1 MRIAFVTQWFPPERG
16 TLVSAAIADG
26 LAGRGHEVDVLTGF
40 PNYPTGRLHPDFPLR
55 PYRRDHPGPGVV
67 VHRAPLY
74 PSHDADAVRRTANY
88 ASFAISS
95 AWTARRRLSRP
106 DVWLTYSSPAT
117 AALAAMTAPR
127 RLRAPS
133 CLIIQDL
140 WPDSVTDSG
149 FVGGRLG
156 RIVEAGLTRFCGW
169 TYRRSDAIGVISP
182 GMRRILVG
190 RGVAPEKIYDT
201 PNWID
206 DAHLRP
212 GPGPDAAGRA
222 ALGLPPGRLFMF
234 AGNLGQLQGLEPLV
248 DAFATCPQA
257 QLALVGDGVARE
269 ALHRRCAES
278 GLANVHF
285 VPPQD
290 IDRIGDYIAASDVQI
305 VSLKDTP
312 LLRVTMPSKVQASLA
327 AGRPV
332 LAHAPGDVADLVA
345 RAGAGLTA
353 PPGDLAG
360 TAAAI
365 RQFCAADDER
375 LRQWG
380 QAARRCYE
388 REFAPAAGAARLEDM
403 LIAAIDRGRPRLRR
417 PDRHPTGAPA

>member
-16 TLVSAAIADG
+16 TLVSAAIAEG
-26 LAGRGHEVDVLTGF
+26 LAGRGHQVDVVTGF
-40 PNYPTGRLHPDFPLR
+40 PNYPTGRLHPDYPLR

-74 PSHDADAVRRTANY
+74 PSHDADPVRRMANY

-95 AWTARRRLSRP
+95 AWTTRRRLSRP

-117 AALAAMTAPR
+117 AALAAATAPR

-140 WPDSVTDSG
+140 WPDSVTESG
-149 FVGGRLG
+149 FVGGRPG
-156 RIVEAGLTRFCGW
+156 RMMAAALTRYCGW

-182 GMRRILVG
+182 GMRRILTG
-190 RGVAPEKIYDT
+190 RGVPPEKIHDT

-206 DAHLRP
+206 DGHLRP
-212 GPGPDAAGRA
+212 GAAPAEGRA

-234 AGNLGQLQGLEPLV
+234 AGNLGELQGLEPLIE
-248 DAFATCPQA
+248 AFAACPQA
-257 QLALVGDGVARE
+257 QLVLVGDGVAKP
-269 ALHRRCAES
+269 ALHRSCSER

-290 IDRIGDYIAASDVQI
+290 VARIGAFIAASDVQI
-305 VSLKDTP
+305 VSLRDTP
-312 LLRVTMPSKVQASLA
+312 LLRATMPSKVQASLA

-332 LAHAPGDVADLVA
+332 LAHAPGDVAELVA
-345 RAGAGLTA
+345 RAGAGLAA
-353 PPGDLAG
+353 PPGDIAG
-360 TAAAI
+360 TAAVV
-365 RQFCAADDER
+365 RQFCAADEDR

-388 REFAPAAGAARLEDM
+388 QEFAPAAGVARLEEM
-403 LIAAIDRGRPRLRR
+403 LVAAIDRRRARDRR